1 VRPRGAL
8 LFSAWVVIIALG
20 IAAWLADVPPVAV
33 VVGGVL
39 AAAVA
44 AWWTARG
51 PRPPAPR

>member
-8 LFSAWVVIIALG
+8 LVAAWIVIVALG
-20 IAAWLADVPPVAV
+20 IAAWLAGVPGVVV
-33 VVGGVL
+33 VVGGAL
-39 AAAVA
+39 AAAAA